1 MSNAKSRENNFNIL
15 RLVAALMVIGGH
27 MGYILGTSRPL
38 LFAQEIQT
46 IGVKIFFLIG
56 GYLIAKSWMSDSNII
71 RYALKRFFRIIPALV
86 LYTVLAAFVFGPLLS
101 ELGYIEY
108 FKHPGT
114 MKYLRNIFLHV
125 EYFLPGVFAYNPYPN
140 AVNGSLWTLPVEV
153 ALYILVPIIL
163 SVVMQYKRRSEKT
176 QFIILLLLTIGI
188 CVFQILH
195 LYLFPQ
201 WRMVIYGTDIV
212 QAFDLIP
219 YYLIGM
225 LYIFPQMRK
234 YLNLQIAVILILLF
248 SCAQFNLAGS
258 MLIMYIIF
266 PYIVFSI
273 ALTDKPFFKNV
284 MDKYEISYG
293 LYLYGFFVQQATVY
307 VCTKIGWWPSFFEA
321 FVIST
326 VITAVLAWISCVAV
340 EHPAQ
345 KVCKYIL
352 KQLK

>member
-1 MSNAKSRENNFNIL
+1 MSNTKSRENNFNIL

-38 LFAQEIQT
+38 LFSQEIQT
-46 IGVKIFFLIG
+46 VGVKIFFLIG

-71 RYALKRFFRIIPALV
+71 RYALKRFFRIMPALI
-86 LYTVLAAFVFGPLLS
+86 LYTILATFVFGPLLS

-108 FKHPGT
+108 FKHQGT
-114 MKYLRNIFLHV
+114 LNYLRNIFLHV

-153 ALYILVPIIL
+153 ALYVLVPIIL
-163 SVVMQYKRRSEKT
+163 SVIMRYKKRTDKT
-176 QFIILLLLTIGI
+176 QFVILLLLTIGV
-188 CVFQILH
+188 CVFQIVH

-201 WRMVIYGTDIV
+201 WRMVIYGTDIA

-225 LYIFPQMRK
+225 LYTFPYIRR
-234 YLNLQIAVILILLF
+234 YLNLQIAVVAILVC
-248 SCAQFNLAGS
+248 SCIQLNMAGS
-258 MLIMYIIF
+258 MLIMYVVF

-273 ALTDKPFFKNV
+273 ALTEKPFFKNV

-307 VCTKIGWWPSFFEA
+307 VCMKIGWWPSFIECFI
-321 FVIST
+321 IST
-326 VITAVLAWISCVAV
+326 IITAVLAWISFVV
-340 EHPAQ
+340 IERPAQ
-345 KVCKYIL
+345 RFCKLLL
-352 KQLK
+352 KKIK